1 MGRQKKIVFSVEA
14 VKEIFRNL
22 FKEQEQ
28 TLLTIVSNSTNLIH
42 QRLDKLGAGIIDI
55 NKKLKKN
62 VKDVDKLKQSLQTYQ
77 TLMAAN

>member
-77 TLMAAN
+77 TLMAAS

>member
-1 MGRQKKIVFSVEA
+1 MGRQKKIVLSVEA

-28 TLLTIVSNSTNLIH
+28 TLLTIVSNSTKLIH

-55 NKKLKKN
+55 NKKLEKN

-77 TLMAAN
+77 TLMAAS

>member
-1 MGRQKKIVFSVEA
+1 MGRQKKIVLSVEA

-28 TLLTIVSNSTNLIH
+28 TLLTIVSNSTKLIH

-55 NKKLKKN
+55 NKKLEKN